1 MRGRHHIIKRLQI
14 THEIRLT
21 HWKEIV
27 EACNNR
33 PAGLSA
39 RAWLEENG
47 IKVKTY
53 YYWLRRIRREAYEQI
68 KSDNKS
74 GLTLST
80 NRNVSYADI
89 TLTGNTSSG
98 PAMHPVA
105 VISSGNLSIDISDN
119 ASEEFLMKLM
129 RAMKY
134 VG

>member
-1 MRGRHHIIKRLQI
+1 MDQI

-68 KSDNKS
+68 KSDNQS

-80 NRNVSYADI
+80 NRNVSFAEI

-98 PAMHPVA
+98 QSMHPVA
-105 VISSGNLSIDISDN
+105 VISSGNLSIDISEN
-119 ASEEFLMKLM
+119 ASEEFLIKLM
-129 RAMKY
+129 RAIKY

>member
-1 MRGRHHIIKRLQI
+1 MDQI

-80 NRNVSYADI
+80 NRNVSYAEI

-105 VISSGNLSIDISDN
+105 VISSGNLSIDISEN

>member
-1 MRGRHHIIKRLQI
+1 MDQI
-14 THEIRLT
+14 THEIRLA

-80 NRNVSYADI
+80 NSYC
-89 TLTGNTSSG
+89 
-98 PAMHPVA
+98 
-105 VISSGNLSIDISDN
+105 IS
-119 ASEEFLMKLM
+119 
-129 RAMKY
+129 
-134 VG
+134 

>member
-1 MRGRHHIIKRLQI
+1 MDQI
-14 THEIRLT
+14 THEIRLA

-68 KSDNKS
+68 KSDNPS

-80 NRNVSYADI
+80 NRNVSYAEI
-89 TLTGNTSSG
+89 TLTGNTSPGQS
-98 PAMHPVA
+98 MHPVA
-105 VISSGNLSIDISDN
+105 VISSGNLSIDISEN
-119 ASEEFLMKLM
+119 ASEEFLIKLM

-134 VG
+134 AG